1 MEDKCGGVFNN
12 AALANVREQTFTEK
26 SFLLSVTSISLR
38 ENSVV
43 QRQRLIK
50 EMFIGIFLF
59 NFDFKF

>member
-1 MEDKCGGVFNN
+1 MEACSTMRRSLMFASKP
-12 AALANVREQTFTEK
+12 LQEK

-50 EMFIGIFLF
+50 EMVIGIFLF